1 MDQTALKKEEEE
13 VQEGK
18 VYSPFP
24 VPNLFHPSRGFMGLF
39 LLPPVLLLIAV
50 DSPAYSIL

>member
-24 VPNLFHPSRGFMGLF
+24 VPNLFHPSREFMGLF